1 MGVMLD
7 LLHRIGSLVENHN
20 TWIPPDKTL
29 LGTLDLH
36 LFNEGNHS
44 RLYEKLCA
52 HPFTLD
58 NQTGF
63 HFSVWAPSAQSV
75 SVVGGF
81 NNWEP
86 GVHPMHL
93 VGS

>member
-1 MGVMLD
+1 MRNIQGNPARWEVCGYNINKGFYGAPSMGVMLD

-29 LGTLDLH
+29 LGPLDLH

-44 RLYEKLCA
+44 RLYEKLGA

-58 NQTGF
+58 
-63 HFSVWAPSAQSV
+63 
-75 SVVGGF
+75 
-81 NNWEP
+81 
-86 GVHPMHL
+86 M
-93 VGS
+93 GS